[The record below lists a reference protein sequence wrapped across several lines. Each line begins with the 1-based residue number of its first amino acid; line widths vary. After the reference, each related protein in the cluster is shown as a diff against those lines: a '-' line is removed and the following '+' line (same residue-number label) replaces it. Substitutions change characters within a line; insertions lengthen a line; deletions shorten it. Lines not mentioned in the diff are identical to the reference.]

1 MLRLPTENTLD
12 REENIMAEWITTT
25 LEECTDILGDGLH
38 GTPKYT
44 ENGEYAFVNGNNL
57 VDGEILIKK
66 ETKRVDYSQYDKYK
80 KPLTNRTILVSING
94 TLGNV
99 GVYGSEKIILG
110 KSACYFNVK
119 ESVDKDFIYY
129 IVSSP
134 TFKQYL
140 ESNATG
146 TTIKNISLKQM
157 REYTFEL
164 PEIGEQKRISSVLRK
179 IDEKIKNNR
188 AINNNLEQ
196 QAQAIFKEWFID
208 NPENNEWSTGT
219 FSELIKSTLNGD
231 WGKEAPT
238 GNNTEK
244 VYCIRGADIP
254 EVKAGNKGKMPTRY
268 ILPKNFA
275 AKQLAAG
282 DIVVE
287 ISGGSPTQSTGRC
300 TAITQSLLDR
310 YDSGMVCT
318 NFCKAM
324 KPKEG
329 YSLFIYYYWQYLYGK
344 GVFFS
349 YENGT
354 TGIKNLDFSGFIE
367 TETILIP
374 PVDKII
380 AFDDYCKS
388 IFNQIFANGKQNEH
402 LAVLRDTLL
411 PKLMSG
417 ELDVSDM
424 DL

>member
-1 MLRLPTENTLD
+1 MRSEWKVVKLSDIAEFNPRESLPKGTIAKKVAMDKLQPFYRDIPSYEIEAFNGGTKFRNGDTIMARITPCLENGKTAKVNIL
-12 REENIMAEWITTT
+12 EENEV
-25 LEECTDILGDGLH
+25 GFGS
-38 GTPKYT
+38 T
-44 ENGEYAFVNGNNL
+44 E
-57 VDGEILIKK
+57 
-66 ETKRVDYSQYDKYK
+66 
-80 KPLTNRTILVSING
+80 
-94 TLGNV
+94 
-99 GVYGSEKIILG
+99 
-110 KSACYFNVK
+110 
-119 ESVDKDFIYY
+119 Y
-129 IVSSP
+129 IVFRAKQGVDADYLYYLISSP
-134 TFKQYL
+134 WVR
-140 ESNATG
+140 EPA
-146 TTIKNISLKQM
+146 IKSMVGSSGRQRVQTDVLQNLKILNPA
-157 REYTFEL
+157 YN
-164 PEIGEQKRISSVLRK
+164 EQKKIGGILSDLDDKIAMNARINK
-179 IDEKIKNNR
+179 
-188 AINNNLEQ
+188 NLEQ

-268 ILPKNFA
+268 ILSKNFA
-275 AKQLAAG
+275 TKQLAAG

-374 PVDKII
+374 PVDKVI

-402 LAVLRDTLL
+402 LAILRDTLL

-417 ELDVSDM
+417 ELDVSDI

>member
-1 MLRLPTENTLD
+1 MLN
-12 REENIMAEWITTT
+12 
-25 LEECTDILGDGLH
+25 
-38 GTPKYT
+38 K
-44 ENGEYAFVNGNNL
+44 
-57 VDGEILIKK
+57 
-66 ETKRVDYSQYDKYK
+66 
-80 KPLTNRTILVSING
+80 
-94 TLGNV
+94 
-99 GVYGSEKIILG
+99 
-110 KSACYFNVK
+110 
-119 ESVDKDFIYY
+119 
-129 IVSSP
+129 
-134 TFKQYL
+134 
-140 ESNATG
+140 
-146 TTIKNISLKQM
+146 
-157 REYTFEL
+157 
-164 PEIGEQKRISSVLRK
+164 
-179 IDEKIKNNR
+179 
-188 AINNNLEQ
+188 NLEQ

-275 AKQLAAG
+275 TKQLTAG

-367 TETILIP
+367 TKTILIP
-374 PVDKII
+374 PVGKVI

-402 LAVLRDTLL
+402 LAILRDTLL

-417 ELDVSDM
+417 ELDVYDI

>member
-1 MLRLPTENTLD
+1 MRICKLCEIAKFKTGKLNSNASKNEGRYPFFTCAPEPLKIDT
-12 REENIMAEWITTT
+12 
-25 LEECTDILGDGLH
+25 
-38 GTPKYT
+38 
-44 ENGEYAFVNGNNL
+44 YAFDTKAIILAGNNAEGNFHIQYFEGKFNAYQRTYVIETIDDTI
-57 VDGEILIKK
+57 VDIRYLFYALKMCLKHFKLISQGTATKFLTAKIL
-66 ETKRVDYSQYDKYK
+66 
-80 KPLTNRTILVSING
+80 
-94 TLGNV
+94 
-99 GVYGSEKIILG
+99 
-110 KSACYFNVK
+110 
-119 ESVDKDFIYY
+119 
-129 IVSSP
+129 
-134 TFKQYL
+134 
-140 ESNATG
+140 NA
-146 TTIKNISLKQM
+146 
-157 REYTFEL
+157 FEL
-164 PEIGEQKRISSVLRK
+164 PIPK
-179 IDEKIKNNR
+179 IDLQQKLVRLLAAIDDKIEENQK
-188 AINNNLEQ
+188 INENLEQ

-219 FSELIKSTLNGD
+219 FSELIKTTLNGD

-244 VYCIRGADIP
+244 VYCIRGADIS

-275 AKQLAAG
+275 TKQLTAD

-318 NFCKAM
+318 NFCKAI

-374 PVDKII
+374 PVDKVI

-417 ELDVSDM
+417 EIDVSDI

>member
-1 MLRLPTENTLD
+1 
-12 REENIMAEWITTT
+12 MAEWV
-25 LEECTDILGDGLH
+25 ECKISDIGMVVGGATPSTKKPDNYKNGTIAWI
-38 GTPKYT
+38 TPKDLSTFSGRYIQSGERNIT
-44 ENGEYAFVNGNNL
+44 EIGLNSCSTQLLPKNTVLFSSRAPIGYVAIAANDVCTNQGFKSVIPNENTDPIFLYYLLKYN
-57 VDGEILIKK
+57 K
-66 ETKRVDYSQYDKYK
+66 DKIES
-80 KPLTNRTILVSING
+80 LGSG
-94 TLGNV
+94 T
-99 GVYGSEKIILG
+99 
-110 KSACYFNVK
+110 
-119 ESVDKDFIYY
+119 
-129 IVSSP
+129 
-134 TFKQYL
+134 TFK
-140 ESNATG
+140 EVSGSTM
-146 TTIKNISLKQM
+146 KNIVVSVPKDKKIQ
-157 REYTFEL
+157 E
-164 PEIGEQKRISSVLRK
+164 RIASVLNSIDNK
-179 IDEKIKNNR
+179 IEENER
-188 AINNNLEQ
+188 INNNLEE
-196 QAQAIFKEWFID
+196 QAQAIFKESFID
-208 NPENNEWSTGT
+208 NPENSKWSTGT

-254 EVKAGNKGKMPTRY
+254 EVKSGNKSKMPTRY
-268 ILPKNFA
+268 ILPKNFVE
-275 AKQLAAG
+275 KQLTAG

-367 TETILIP
+367 TEPILIP
-374 PVDKII
+374 PVYKIVV
-380 AFDDYCKS
+380 FDDYCKS
-388 IFNQIFANGKQNEH
+388 IFSQIFTNGKQNEH
-402 LAVLRDTLL
+402 LAMLRDILL

-417 ELDVSDM
+417 ELDVSNI

>member
-1 MLRLPTENTLD
+1 MRSEWTKKKLSDIVDFNPRETIKKGTIAKKIPMDVLRPFYRDIPYYVEACFSSGMKFRNGDT
-12 REENIMAEWITTT
+12 IMARITPC
-25 LEECTDILGDGLH
+25 L
-38 GTPKYT
+38 
-44 ENGEYAFVNGNNL
+44 ENGKTAQVSILN
-57 VDGEILIKK
+57 DGEVGFGSTEYIVFRAKEGIADKDYLYYLVCSPEVRELAIKSMVGSSGRQ
-66 ETKRVDYSQYDKYK
+66 RVQTDVVKNLEIDVP
-80 KPLTNRTILVSING
+80 PLVEQ
-94 TLGNV
+94 
-99 GVYGSEKIILG
+99 EKIGSLL
-110 KSACYFNVK
+110 KLFD
-119 ESVDKDFIYY
+119 DKIALND
-129 IVSSP
+129 
-134 TFKQYL
+134 
-140 ESNATG
+140 
-146 TTIKNISLKQM
+146 
-157 REYTFEL
+157 
-164 PEIGEQKRISSVLRK
+164 RINK
-179 IDEKIKNNR
+179 
-188 AINNNLEQ
+188 NLEQ
-196 QAQAIFKEWFID
+196 QARAIFKEWFID

-238 GNNTEK
+238 GNNTKK

-275 AKQLAAG
+275 TKQLTAG

-300 TAITQSLLDR
+300 TAITQSLLNR

-367 TETILIP
+367 TEPIIIP
-374 PVDKII
+374 PVDKVI

-417 ELDVSDM
+417 ELDVSDIS
-424 DL
+424 L